1 MQVSL
6 HNTVKT
12 YNLTAGKSLPE
23 WLSER
28 RRNKKAVAGQEGR
41 VELLHDLEFP
51 HCARCIFRC
60 ANGTHLFAAGD
71 YPYRLKC
78 FDVNDLSMKFS
89 FNADMNILS
98 GVCLSPDYRKFA
110 LRGDGRQ
117 ITVHHTSSIVD
128 RVRVPH
134 LQRSLAYNPFQA
146 ELLSSGVSP
155 EIYRINLETGA
166 FAQSYVTSSADGVN
180 HVEVFS
186 RHGPTSGVVLTAGC
200 DGAIEAWDS
209 RSNAVVARIQ
219 AAGLGSSSGVTEQC
233 EVRHIAAEES
243 SGLLFTCGLESGAV
257 LLYDVRLQKPLL
269 VKDHMNSLPIVKTY
283 FFQGKSTATGEASF
297 ILSADTRSLKV
308 WNKHDGSNFTT
319 IDAPADITD
328 FTLFKSQHNMVPPY
342 ACDDSGVVAICC
354 DVPRVQVHFIPQ
366 LGAAPRWASF
376 LEVMT
381 EELEEKE
388 ATTVYDDYTFIPKE
402 EMDALGIT
410 AEDLAG
416 GKVRPV
422 MHGVFIENGLYR
434 ELHAVV
440 DPSAFNAYVAAKATE
455 RQTKKW
461 SDRISRFHRTAV
473 TDEEEERLRED
484 SGAVGAG
491 NAAANLPDSALAT
504 AKADPRFARAFD
516 PATGRAAASFALDRR
531 NPEYA
536 KLLQTI
542 DERRAKASARRER
555 YESDM
560 FAVVPDVDGAESGDA
575 AQQPSHHLNKYN
587 NNNNSN
593 NEKSKNDDS
602 SSINSDERRGGDR
615 ADDDEDARHH
625 LRGVQSSG
633 KVKRRPPPQPH
644 QNTKTSERG
653 GGKSAGASGA
663 AGKQVKMFEVA
674 GNNVDAFMHNDKQV
688 HAMRK
693 KSRAEKLSLGERL
706 KRAAASR

>member
-28 RRNKKAVAGQEGR
+28 RKNKKAVAGQEGR

-110 LRGDGRQ
+110 LRGEGRQ

-146 ELLSSGVSP
+146 ELLSSGVSA
-155 EIYRINLETGA
+155 EIYRVNLETGA
-166 FAQSYVTSSADGVN
+166 FVESYHTSSDTGVN
-180 HVEVFS
+180 HVEVFG
-186 RHGPTSGVVLTAGC
+186 RHGPISGVVLTAGS

-209 RSNAVVARIQ
+209 RAGTAVARVQ
-219 AAGLGSSSGVTEQC
+219 VAGGSSSGVEARC
-233 EVRHIAAEES
+233 EVRHIATEDNG
-243 SGLLFTCGLESGAV
+243 GLLFTCGLESGEV

-283 FFQGKSTATGEASF
+283 FFNGKSTATGEASF

-328 FTLFKSQHNMVPPY
+328 FTLLKGQHNMVPPY
-342 ACDDSGVVAICC
+342 ECDDSGVVAICC

-388 ATTVYDDYTFIPKE
+388 STTVYDDYTFIPKE
-402 EMDALGIT
+402 EMDALGIA

-422 MHGVFIENGLYR
+422 MHGAFIENGLYR

-440 DPSAFNAYVAAKATE
+440 DPSGFNSYVAAKAKE
-455 RQTKKW
+455 RQSKRW
-461 SDRISRFHRTAV
+461 SDRISRFHRPTAA
-473 TDEEEERLRED
+473 EEELED
-484 SGAVGAG
+484 DAAVVA
-491 NAAANLPDSALAT
+491 PSALAA

-516 PATGRAAASFALDRR
+516 ATTGRAAASFALDRR

-560 FAVVPDVDGAESGDA
+560 FAVVPDTDGAEDGD
-575 AQQPSHHLNKYN
+575 QQQRGDNKPSTAGA
-587 NNNNSN
+587 SRD
-593 NEKSKNDDS
+593 EDD
-602 SSINSDERRGGDR
+602 
-615 ADDDEDARHH
+615 ADEDARHH

-633 KVKRRPPPQPH
+633 KFKRRTPQQQQQQH
-644 QNTKTSERG
+644 AKSSERD
-653 GGKSAGASGA
+653 GGKSVATHGGS
-663 AGKQVKMFEVA
+663 GKQVTMFEVA
-674 GNNVDAFMHNDKQV
+674 EKNAEIFMRNDKQV
-688 HAMRK
+688 HATRK
-693 KSRAEKLSLGERL
+693 RSRAEKLSLGDRL
-706 KRAAASR
+706 KRAAASP

>member
-28 RRNKKAVAGQEGR
+28 RKNKKSVAGQEGR

-110 LRGDGRQ
+110 LRGEGRQ
-117 ITVHHTSSIVD
+117 ITVHHTSAIVD

-166 FAQSYVTSSADGVN
+166 FVESYQTSSVDGVN
-180 HVEVFS
+180 HVEVFG

-200 DGAIEAWDS
+200 DGAVEAWDS
-209 RSNAVVARIQ
+209 RAGTAVARVQ
-219 AAGLGSSSGVTEQC
+219 VAGPGSSSDVAESC
-233 EVRHIAAEES
+233 EVRHIATEEAG
-243 SGLLFTCGLESGAV
+243 GLLFTCGLESGEV
-257 LLYDVRLQKPLL
+257 LLYDIRLQKPLL

-283 FFQGKSTATGEASF
+283 FFHGKSTATGEASF

-342 ACDDSGVVAICC
+342 ECDDSGVVGICC

-402 EMDALGIT
+402 EMDALGIA

-422 MHGVFIENGLYR
+422 MHGAFIENSLYR
-434 ELHAVV
+434 ELRAVV
-440 DPSAFNAYVAAKATE
+440 DPSAFNNYIAAKAKE
-455 RQTKKW
+455 RQTKRW
-461 SDRISRFHRTAV
+461 SDRISRFHRTAE
-473 TDEEEERLRED
+473 DQEEGND
-484 SGAVGAG
+484 QGGGVAAVAG
-491 NAAANLPDSALAT
+491 GTSATALAA
-504 AKADPRFARAFD
+504 AKADPRFAHAFD
-516 PATGRAAASFALDRR
+516 PTTGRAAASFALDRR

-560 FAVVPDVDGAESGDA
+560 FAVVPDVDGADEDAEQRPGVRRTHHAAHQSG
-575 AQQPSHHLNKYN
+575 
-587 NNNNSN
+587 
-593 NEKSKNDDS
+593 S
-602 SSINSDERRGGDR
+602 SADV

-633 KVKRRPPPQPH
+633 KFKPRSQQQQQQRV
-644 QNTKTSERG
+644 KTSERD
-653 GGKSAGASGA
+653 GGKSAVG
-663 AGKQVKMFEVA
+663 AGKQVTMFEVS
-674 GNNVDAFMHNDKQV
+674 GKNVDVFMRDDKQV
-688 HAMRK
+688 HASRK
-693 KSRAEKLSLGERL
+693 KSRAEKLSLGDRL
-706 KRAAASR
+706 KRATATK

>member
-28 RRNKKAVAGQEGR
+28 RKNKRASAGQENR

-110 LRGDGRQ
+110 LRGEGRQ
-117 ITVHHTSSIVD
+117 ITIHHTSAIVD
-128 RVRVPH
+128 KVRVPH
-134 LQRSLAYNPFQA
+134 LQRSLAYNQFQA

-155 EIYRINLETGA
+155 KVYRINLEAGA
-166 FAQSYVTSSADGVN
+166 FVESYQTSSADGVN
-180 HVEVFS
+180 HVEVFG
-186 RHGPTSGVVLTAGC
+186 RRGPVSGVVLTAGC

-209 RSNAVVARIQ
+209 RVGGAVARVQ
-219 AAGLGSSSGVTEQC
+219 AAGSGSSSGVDVQC
-233 EVRHIAAEES
+233 EVRHIATEES
-243 SGLLFTCGLESGAV
+243 GGLLFTCGLESGEV
-257 LLYDVRLQKPLL
+257 LLYDVRLHKPLL

-283 FFQGKSTATGEASF
+283 FFNGKSTAIGEASF
-297 ILSADTRSLKV
+297 VLSADTRSLKV
-308 WNKHDGSNFTT
+308 WNKHNGSNFTT

-328 FTLFKSQHNMVPPY
+328 FTLFRAQHNMVAPY
-342 ACDDSGVVAICC
+342 ESDDSGVVAICC
-354 DVPRVQVHFIPQ
+354 DMPRVQVHFIPQ

-388 ATTVYDDYTFIPKE
+388 ATTVYDDFTFIPKH
-402 EMDALGIT
+402 EMDALGIA

-422 MHGVFIENGLYR
+422 MHGAFIENRLYR
-434 ELHAVV
+434 ELRAVV
-440 DPSAFNAYVAAKATE
+440 DPTAFNNYVASKAKE
-455 RQTKKW
+455 RRSNRW
-461 SDRISRFHRTAV
+461 SDRISRFHPAK
-473 TDEEEERLRED
+473 EGED
-484 SGAVGAG
+484 GPADTEAGGGAAMAAKG
-491 NAAANLPDSALAT
+491 NSALAA
-504 AKADPRFARAFD
+504 AKADPRFAHAFD
-516 PATGRAAASFALDRR
+516 RATGRAASSFALDRS

-536 KLLQTI
+536 KLLQVI

-555 YESDM
+555 YEADM
-560 FAVVPDVDGAESGDA
+560 FSVVPDVCGEAEA
-575 AQQPSHHLNKYN
+575 AHY
-587 NNNNSN
+587 
-593 NEKSKNDDS
+593 EDD
-602 SSINSDERRGGDR
+602 GDR
-615 ADDDEDARHH
+615 AARRAVQRQDGNGSASAAAAAAESDEDEDARHH
-625 LRGVQSSG
+625 LHGVQTSG
-633 KVKRRPPPQPH
+633 RAKRRTAQQQH
-644 QNTKTSERG
+644 AATNAKASTRG
-653 GGKSAGASGA
+653 SAKSVKGVAASAG
-663 AGKQVKMFEVA
+663 KRVTMFEVSGKNA
-674 GNNVDAFMHNDKQV
+674 DVFLSEDKQV
-688 HAMRK
+688 HATRK
-693 KSRAEKLSLGERL
+693 KSRAEKLTLGERL
-706 KRAAASR
+706 KLAAAAR

>member
-28 RRNKKAVAGQEGR
+28 RRNRRASAGQENR
-41 VELLHDLEFP
+41 IELLHDLEFP

-60 ANGTHLFAAGD
+60 ANGTQLFAAGD

-110 LRGDGRQ
+110 LRGEGRQ
-117 ITVHHTSSIVD
+117 ITIHHTSAIVD

-155 EIYRINLETGA
+155 DIYRISLETGA
-166 FAQSYVTSSADGVN
+166 FVESYRTGSETGVN
-180 HVEVFS
+180 HVEVVG
-186 RHGPTSGVVLTAGC
+186 RHGPASGVVLTAGC
-200 DGAIEAWDS
+200 DGAVEAWDS
-209 RSNAVVARIQ
+209 RVGTAVARVQ
-219 AAGLGSSSGVTEQC
+219 VAGGSTYSGIDTAC
-233 EVRHIAAEES
+233 EVRHVATEES
-243 SGLLFTCGLESGAV
+243 GGLLFTCGLESGEV

-269 VKDHMNSLPIVKTY
+269 VKDHMNGLPIVKSY
-283 FFQGKSTATGEASF
+283 FFHGRSTTTGEASF
-297 ILSADTRSLKV
+297 VLSADTRSLKV
-308 WNKHDGSNFTT
+308 WNKQDGSNFTT

-328 FTLFKSQHNMVPPY
+328 FSLLRSQHNMVAPY
-342 ACDDSGVVAICC
+342 ECGDSGVVAICC

-366 LGAAPRWASF
+366 LAAAPQWASF
-376 LEVMT
+376 LDVMT

-388 ATTVYDDYTFIPKE
+388 ATTVYDDFTFIPKA
-402 EMDALGIT
+402 EMDSLGIA

-422 MHGVFIENGLYR
+422 MHGAFIENGLYR

-440 DPSAFNAYVAAKATE
+440 DPTAFNDYVAAKAKE
-455 RQTKKW
+455 RQTKRW
-461 SDRISRFHRTAV
+461 SDRISRFHRAKHDDGDGDGDV
-473 TDEEEERLRED
+473 EAR
-484 SGAVGAG
+484 GAAG
-491 NAAANLPDSALAT
+491 TQGTSALAT
-504 AKADPRFARAFD
+504 AKADPRFSRAFD
-516 PATGRAAASFALDRR
+516 PATGRATSSFALDRS

-536 KLLQTI
+536 KLLQTV

-555 YESDM
+555 YEADM
-560 FAVVPDVDGAESGDA
+560 FSVVPDVGEADDGAVE
-575 AQQPSHHLNKYN
+575 
-587 NNNNSN
+587 
-593 NEKSKNDDS
+593 
-602 SSINSDERRGGDR
+602 RGGGGGGAPR
-615 ADDDEDARHH
+615 QPGRSGTTVAAVADIDEDARHH

-633 KVKRRPPPQPH
+633 PVKRRTPPQQPAVSTA
-644 QNTKTSERG
+644 NAKTSGRG
-653 GGKSAGASGA
+653 SAKKLASTGA
-663 AGKQVKMFEVA
+663 APAIRHSSSDAVGKRVSMFEVT
-674 GNNVDAFMHNDKQV
+674 GKNTDIFLRSDKHV
-688 HAMRK
+688 HASRK
-693 KSRAEKLSLGERL
+693 HARAEKLTLGERL
-706 KRAAASR
+706 KRAASSSTR

>member
-28 RRNKKAVAGQEGR
+28 RKNKKAVAGQEGR

-110 LRGDGRQ
+110 LRGEGRQ
-117 ITVHHTSSIVD
+117 ITVHHTSAIVE

-134 LQRSLAYNPFQA
+134 LQRSLAYNAFQA

-155 EIYRINLETGA
+155 EIYRLNLETGA
-166 FAQSYVTSSADGVN
+166 FAESYHTSSVEGVN
-180 HVEVFS
+180 HVEVFG

-209 RSNAVVARIQ
+209 RAGTAVARVQ
-219 AAGLGSSSGVTEQC
+219 VAGRGSSSGIDECC
-233 EVRHIAAEES
+233 EVRHIATEES
-243 SGLLFTCGLESGAV
+243 GGLLFTCGLESGEV

-297 ILSADTRSLKV
+297 IISADTRSLRV
-308 WNKHDGSNFTT
+308 WHKRDGTNFTT
-319 IDAPADITD
+319 IDAPADISD
-328 FTLFKSQHNMVPPY
+328 FMLFKRQHNMVAPY

-354 DVPRVQVHFIPQ
+354 DAPRVQVQFIPQ

-402 EMDALGIT
+402 EMDALGIA

-422 MHGVFIENGLYR
+422 MHGAFIENSLYR

-440 DPSAFNAYVAAKATE
+440 DPSAFNQYVAAKAKE
-455 RQTKKW
+455 RQSKRW
-461 SDRISRFHRTAV
+461 SDRISRFHRSTAEAQ
-473 TDEEEERLRED
+473 EEHAAE
-484 SGAVGAG
+484 SSAT
-491 NAAANLPDSALAT
+491 AAASAHAPAHPSALAN

-542 DERRAKASARRER
+542 DERRAKAAARRER

-560 FAVVPDVDGAESGDA
+560 FAVVPDTDGAEDDGDLQRQ
-575 AQQPSHHLNKYN
+575 QQPKQDDWKGGVSSDTHLRRNPN
-587 NNNNSN
+587 P
-593 NEKSKNDDS
+593 NE
-602 SSINSDERRGGDR
+602 
-615 ADDDEDARHH
+615 DDDEDARHH

-633 KVKRRPPPQPH
+633 KVKRRTPQ
-644 QNTKTSERG
+644 QQAKSSERDN
-653 GGKSAGASGA
+653 GKSVGAPGGSGR
-663 AGKQVKMFEVA
+663 QVTMFEVS
-674 GNNVDAFMHNDKQV
+674 GKSGDVFLRNDKQV
-688 HAMRK
+688 HATRK
-693 KSRAEKLSLGERL
+693 KSRVEKLTLGDRL
-706 KRAAASR
+706 KRAAAAR

>member
-28 RRNKKAVAGQEGR
+28 RKNKRASAGQENR
-41 VELLHDLEFP
+41 VELLHDLDFP

-110 LRGDGRQ
+110 LRGEGRQ
-117 ITVHHTSSIVD
+117 ITIHHTSAIVD

-146 ELLSSGVSP
+146 ELLSTGVSP
-155 EIYRINLETGA
+155 EVYRINLETGA
-166 FAQSYVTSSADGVN
+166 FVESYHTSSADGVN
-180 HVEVFS
+180 HAEVFG
-186 RHGPTSGVVLTAGC
+186 RHGPVSGVVLTAGC

-209 RSNAVVARIQ
+209 RVGAAVARVQ
-219 AAGLGSSSGVTEQC
+219 AAGSSSSSGVDAQC
-233 EVRHIAAEES
+233 EVRHIATEES
-243 SGLLFTCGLESGAV
+243 GGLLFTCGLESGEV

-283 FFQGKSTATGEASF
+283 FFHGRSTATGEASF
-297 ILSADTRSLKV
+297 VLSADTRSVKV

-328 FTLFKSQHNMVPPY
+328 FTLFRAQHNMVAPY
-342 ACDDSGVVAICC
+342 ECDDSGVVAICC
-354 DVPRVQVHFIPQ
+354 DVPRVQVHFVPQ
-366 LGAAPRWASF
+366 LGAAPRWAAF
-376 LEVMT
+376 LEAMT

-388 ATTVYDDYTFIPKE
+388 ATTVYDDFTFIAKD
-402 EMDALGIT
+402 EMDALGIA

-422 MHGVFIENGLYR
+422 MHGAFIENRLYR
-434 ELHAVV
+434 ELRAVV
-440 DPSAFNAYVAAKATE
+440 DPTAFNNYVASKAKE
-455 RQTKKW
+455 RQSHRW
-461 SDRISRFHRTAV
+461 SDRISRFRRAKEGEVDPEGPEAHG
-473 TDEEEERLRED
+473 
-484 SGAVGAG
+484 GAAGAG
-491 NAAANLPDSALAT
+491 RGTAALAV
-504 AKADPRFARAFD
+504 ARADPRFARAFD
-516 PATGRAAASFALDRR
+516 RTTGRAVSTFALDQN

-555 YESDM
+555 YEADM
-560 FAVVPDVDGAESGDA
+560 FSVVPDVGEEDEAAQYEDGSDRAARRALQQKGSNGSASLAAAES
-575 AQQPSHHLNKYN
+575 
-587 NNNNSN
+587 
-593 NEKSKNDDS
+593 
-602 SSINSDERRGGDR
+602 DE
-615 ADDDEDARHH
+615 DEDARHH

-633 KVKRRPPPQPH
+633 RAKRHASQQQAATSAKV
-644 QNTKTSERG
+644 SERASAKSVKG
-653 GGKSAGASGA
+653 ATTSDGKR
-663 AGKQVKMFEVA
+663 VTMFEVSGKNA
-674 GNNVDAFMHNDKQV
+674 DVFLRDDKQV
-688 HAMRK
+688 HTTRK
-693 KSRAEKLSLGERL
+693 KYRAEKLTLGERL
-706 KRAAASR
+706 KLAASAR

>member
-28 RRNKKAVAGQEGR
+28 RKNKRASAGQENR

-110 LRGDGRQ
+110 LRGEGRQ
-117 ITVHHTSSIVD
+117 ITIHHTSAIVD

-134 LQRSLAYNPFQA
+134 LQRSLAYNQFQA
-146 ELLSSGVSP
+146 DLLSAGVSP
-155 EIYRINLETGA
+155 EVYRINLETGA
-166 FAQSYVTSSADGVN
+166 FVESYQTSSADGVN
-180 HVEVFS
+180 HVEVFG
-186 RHGPTSGVVLTAGC
+186 RHGPVSGVVLTAGC

-209 RSNAVVARIQ
+209 RVGAAVARVQ
-219 AAGLGSSSGVTEQC
+219 VAGSGSSSGIDEPC
-233 EVRHIAAEES
+233 EVRHIATEES
-243 SGLLFTCGLESGAV
+243 GGLLFTCGLESGEV

-283 FFQGKSTATGEASF
+283 FFHGKSTATGEASF
-297 ILSADTRSLKV
+297 VLSADTRSLKV

-328 FTLFKSQHNMVPPY
+328 FTLFKSQHNMVAPY
-342 ACDDSGVVAICC
+342 ESDDSGVVALCC

-388 ATTVYDDYTFIPKE
+388 TTTVYDDFTFISKD
-402 EMDALGIT
+402 EMNALGIA

-422 MHGVFIENGLYR
+422 MHGAFIENGLYR
-434 ELHAVV
+434 ELRAVV
-440 DPSAFNAYVAAKATE
+440 DPTAFNNYVASKAKE
-455 RQTKKW
+455 RHSKRW
-461 SDRISRFHRTAV
+461 ADRITG
-473 TDEEEERLRED
+473 
-484 SGAVGAG
+484 GAA
-491 NAAANLPDSALAT
+491 S
-504 AKADPRFARAFD
+504 
-516 PATGRAAASFALDRR
+516 SFALDRR

-555 YESDM
+555 YEAEM
-560 FAVVPDVDGAESGDA
+560 FSVVPDVGGEDDAESYEG
-575 AQQPSHHLNKYN
+575 
-587 NNNNSN
+587 
-593 NEKSKNDDS
+593 
-602 SSINSDERRGGDR
+602 GGDR
-615 ADDDEDARHH
+615 AALRAVQRQIDKNSATAAAAQMDEDEDEDARHH

-633 KVKRRPPPQPH
+633 RAKRRAPPQ
-644 QNTKTSERG
+644 QKAAVSAKMSERDSAKSVKG
-653 GGKSAGASGA
+653 GVGSV
-663 AGKQVKMFEVA
+663 GKQVTMFEVS
-674 GNNVDAFMHNDKQV
+674 GQSTDVFLRNDKQV
-688 HAMRK
+688 HAIRK
-693 KSRAEKLSLGERL
+693 KSRAEKLTLGERL
-706 KRAAASR
+706 KLAASAR

>member
-28 RRNKKAVAGQEGR
+28 RKNKRASAGQENR

-110 LRGDGRQ
+110 LRGEGRQ
-117 ITVHHTSSIVD
+117 ITIHHTSAIVD

-134 LQRSLAYNPFQA
+134 LQRSLAYNQFQA
-146 ELLSSGVSP
+146 DLLSAGVSP
-155 EIYRINLETGA
+155 EVYRINLETGA
-166 FAQSYVTSSADGVN
+166 FVESYQTSSADGVN
-180 HVEVFS
+180 HVEVFG
-186 RHGPTSGVVLTAGC
+186 RHGPVSGVVLTAGC

-209 RSNAVVARIQ
+209 RVGAAVARVQ
-219 AAGLGSSSGVTEQC
+219 VAGSGSSSGIDEPC
-233 EVRHIAAEES
+233 EVRHIATEES
-243 SGLLFTCGLESGAV
+243 GGLLFTCGLESGEV

-283 FFQGKSTATGEASF
+283 FFHGKSTATGEASF
-297 ILSADTRSLKV
+297 VLSADTRSLKV

-328 FTLFKSQHNMVPPY
+328 FTLFKSQHNMVAPY
-342 ACDDSGVVAICC
+342 ESDDSGVVALCC

-388 ATTVYDDYTFIPKE
+388 TTTVYDDFTFISKD
-402 EMDALGIT
+402 EMNALGIA

-422 MHGVFIENGLYR
+422 MHGAFIENGLYR
-434 ELHAVV
+434 ELRAVV
-440 DPSAFNAYVAAKATE
+440 DPTAFNNYVASKAKE
-455 RQTKKW
+455 RHSKRW
-461 SDRISRFHRTAV
+461 ADRISRFHRAKEN
-473 TDEEEERLRED
+473 DED
-484 SGAVGAG
+484 ADDAQAG
-491 NAAANLPDSALAT
+491 GDAAAAAPRNSALAT
-504 AKADPRFARAFD
+504 AKADPRFARAF
-516 PATGRAAASFALDRR
+516 GRTAGGAASSFALDRR

-555 YESDM
+555 YEAEM
-560 FAVVPDVDGAESGDA
+560 FSVVPDVGGEDDAESYEG
-575 AQQPSHHLNKYN
+575 
-587 NNNNSN
+587 
-593 NEKSKNDDS
+593 
-602 SSINSDERRGGDR
+602 GGDR
-615 ADDDEDARHH
+615 AALRAVQRQIGKNSATAAAAQMDEDEDARHH

-633 KVKRRPPPQPH
+633 RAKRRAPPQ
-644 QNTKTSERG
+644 QKAAVSAKMSERDSAKSVKG
-653 GGKSAGASGA
+653 GVGSV
-663 AGKQVKMFEVA
+663 GKQVTMFEVS
-674 GNNVDAFMHNDKQV
+674 GQSTDVFLRNDKQV
-688 HAMRK
+688 HAIRK
-693 KSRAEKLSLGERL
+693 KSRAEKLTLGERL
-706 KRAAASR
+706 KLAASAR